1 MGGAFRKSPS
11 GKLVK
16 MLLERL
22 KNILHSLGVILK
34 LGYAG
39 VMTRINSAIPPAN
52 LCDQHLLAEYRE
64 LPRVSALAWKWY
76 ERENKSE
83 IPSDFRLG
91 TGHVSFFYD
100 KGGFLKERFD
110 SIVETLEGRGFDLQ
124 FKTYRPHPD
133 GMNGYYKPSSRERV
147 LLEERITLRMP
158 SKPRWGKKS

>member
-1 MGGAFRKSPS
+1 
-11 GKLVK
+11 
-16 MLLERL
+16 
-22 KNILHSLGVILK
+22 
-34 LGYAG
+34 
-39 VMTRINSAIPPAN
+39 MTRINSAIPPTS

-76 ERENKSE
+76 ERKNKSE
-83 IPSDFRLG
+83 IPDDFRLG

-133 GMNGYYKPSSRERV
+133 GMNKGHTPSRLEES
-147 LLEERITLRMP
+147 LLEERINLRMP
-158 SKPRWGKKS
+158 VNPRWGKKS